1 MSNFKIPTYQTLAQ
15 YPVTIGVG
23 YNLIPLTSTLLVPIN
38 TMIVIEQVTG
48 FLAADDL
55 IIYQYDDFL
64 FDTGK
69 NRVTV
74 LKGITNP
81 KLGFYAR
88 PLYSCKNTQT
98 IKLNKTYKSAGIY
111 NLTVYTDMNSKV
123 FGWKE
128 ITVNNC
134 K

>member
-1 MSNFKIPTYQTLAQ
+1 
-15 YPVTIGVG
+15 
-23 YNLIPLTSTLLVPIN
+23 
-38 TMIVIEQVTG
+38 MIAVEQVTG
-48 FLAADDL
+48 YIAADDL

-64 FDTGK
+64 FDMSK
-69 NRVTV
+69 
-74 LKGITNP
+74 P
-81 KLGFYAR
+81 KLTILVGVNNPQVRFYAR